1 MADLDDLRE
10 GCNFGLGIQ
19 TADRSFHVKG
29 AENLPWGMK
38 DRLSRI
44 FNPKTGKTVMLACD
58 HGFIMGP
65 TSGLERIDLNIVPL
79 IEYADCLMCTRG
91 ILRSVIPPTANKPIC
106 LRSDAGTSILTSLND
121 NVLIDV
127 EDAIRMNV
135 SAMAVMLAIGDTEH
149 EATTVTNLYKAVDK
163 GTRYGIP
170 VMGVT
175 AVGKDMAR
183 DARYF
188 GLASRIAAENGANIV
203 KTYYCDGFEK
213 VAAACPVPVVI
224 AGGKKLPELE
234 ALELC
239 YNAINEGAAGVDMGR
254 NVFQS
259 EAPAA
264 MIQAVSAVVHDNMK
278 PIQAFE
284 LFNELKSKK
293 QRLLKKEGNEALFI
307 SYSRLDMWFS
317 GGGTG

>member
-1 MADLDDLRE
+1 MADMDGFRE
-10 GCNFGLGIQ
+10 AADFGIGQASPQ
-19 TADRSFHVKG
+19 TGFHVKG
-29 AENLPWGMK
+29 ASSMDWGMK

-44 FNPKTGKTVMLACD
+44 FNMKTGRTVMLAFD

-65 TSGLERIDLNIVPL
+65 TSGLERIDLTILPL

-91 ILRSVIPPTANKPIC
+91 ILRSVIPPMTGKPVC
-106 LRSDAGTSILTSLND
+106 LRSDAGTSLLTSLND
-121 NVLIDV
+121 NVLIDI
-127 EDAIRMNV
+127 EDAVRLNV
-135 SAMAVMLAIGDTEH
+135 SAMAVMLAIGEAEH
-149 EATTVTNLYKAVDK
+149 EAKTVANLYKAVDK

-203 KTYYCDGFEK
+203 KTYYCEGFEK

-239 YNAINEGAAGVDMGR
+239 YKAVNDGASGVDMGR

-264 MIQAVSAVVHDNMK
+264 MLQAVRAVVHDNMS
-278 PIQAFE
+278 PNQAFE
-284 LFNELKSKK
+284 LFNELKGQVVK
-293 QRLLKKEGNEALFI
+293 
-307 SYSRLDMWFS
+307 
-317 GGGTG
+317 

>member
-135 SAMAVMLAIGDTEH
+135 SAMAVMLAIGGTEH

-284 LFNELKSKK
+284 LFNELKSK
-293 QRLLKKEGNEALFI
+293 
-307 SYSRLDMWFS
+307 
-317 GGGTG
+317 